1 MEYSPPPFFKQGPSA
16 RARLL
21 FFAVLAVTL
30 LVADARFNAL
40 VTARKAIGAAL
51 YPLERVSLAPQQLF
65 DYAANLMASGQKLRE
80 QNERLQI
87 ENTALAGNSLV
98 TQQLAAENSQLR
110 QLIGMRDR
118 QKVTSIG
125 AELLYDARDA
135 SSRKIVVDRGSRD
148 GVVAGSPVIDDVGVI
163 GQATRVFPMIT
174 EVTLLTDK
182 NQAIPVQNLRSGA
195 RAVAYGGVPGGL
207 LELRFMASNAD
218 VQAGDTL
225 VTSGIDGVYPSGLP
239 VAKVV
244 GIERNAAYAF
254 ARITCV
260 PIAGTDRNRH
270 VLVLGSKIEIPPA
283 PPPEPPVIQKRN
295 RRIAP

>member
-21 FFAVLAVTL
+21 FFAALAVTL

-40 VTARKAIGAAL
+40 VAVRRVIATAL
-51 YPLERVSLAPQQLF
+51 YPLNRVSLVPQQLY
-65 DYAANLMASGQKLRE
+65 DSAAQLMVSTQSLRE
-80 QNERLQI
+80 QNDKLAA
-87 ENTALAGNSLV
+87 ENTSLASNSLIA
-98 TQQLAAENSQLR
+98 QQLAAENAQLR
-110 QLIGMRDR
+110 QLIGMRER

-125 AELLYDARDA
+125 AELLYDARDP
-135 SSRKIVVDRGSRD
+135 SSRKIVIDRGSKD
-148 GVVAGSPVIDDVGVI
+148 GVAVGSPVIDDVGVI
-163 GQATRVFPMIT
+163 GQATRVFPLIT

-218 VQAGDTL
+218 VQSGDML

-239 VAKVV
+239 VAKVS

-254 ARITCV
+254 ARITCT
-260 PIAGTDRNRH
+260 PIGGTDRNRH
-270 VLVLGSKIEIPPA
+270 VLVLGQKIDIPPP
-283 PPPEPPVIQKRN
+283 PPPEPVVEPRRN
-295 RRIAP
+295 RRMTP